1 MLKPSSPRLVKKS
14 YEFKEESLKAV
25 IEKLAGDSGLNVVFD
40 ISVEQAIGAATTSRT
55 MENVTSP
62 DALEFVLH
70 RYGLTCARVDTR
82 TIVVSK
88 TRKWPESEMSV
99 TSVVLAAEVKE
110 AEQRANA
117 NKATSDSSKFDVVYR
132 GESLYSAVMML
143 GKKTGLKTLFEPTI
157 EDPAKQTSIWI
168 DLSQVTIP
176 GALTFILDLY
186 NLKYDQVSYDTII
199 IVEPHH
205 QYSSMPLGDI
215 IKSLDRN

>member
-1 MLKPSSPRLVKKS
+1 
-14 YEFKEESLKAV
+14 
-25 IEKLAGDSGLNVVFD
+25 
-40 ISVEQAIGAATTSRT
+40 RT

-62 DALEFVLH
+62 DAVEFVLH
-70 RYGLTCARVDTR
+70 RYGLTCAPVDTR

-143 GKKTGLKTLFEPTI
+143 GQKAGLKILFEPTI
-157 EDPAKQTSIWI
+157 EDPAKRTSGRPFTS
-168 DLSQVTIP
+168 DDP
-176 GALTFILDLY
+176 GCAHLYRLDLGVRTSAKTVY
-186 NLKYDQVSYDTII
+186 NAVL
-199 IVEPHH
+199 P
-205 QYSSMPLGDI
+205 PP
-215 IKSLDRN
+215 